1 MKQSMTQTAT
11 AADAVRSCIV
21 RTMILQC
28 GRARS
33 ALYAEGGWLQGAAGS
48 ALLRRSEG
56 GCGSSRHRR
65 DRLIEPDLWA
75 PFPGRDAIGKG
86 ETEPREGRLTW
97 ATPAAMDVCG
107 LGQKYDLQGT
117 DYSTVLSSQFDVRWS
132 YLPAEPEA
140 VTSKH
145 VTHRS
150 PHNNHAA
157 RQTTPFADRGIDCPN
172 MSSGRINHTP

>member
-107 LGQKYDLQGT
+107 LGQKYDVG
-117 DYSTVLSSQFDVRWS
+117 S
-132 YLPAEPEA
+132 
-140 VTSKH
+140 
-145 VTHRS
+145 
-150 PHNNHAA
+150 
-157 RQTTPFADRGIDCPN
+157 
-172 MSSGRINHTP
+172 